1 MALVD
6 RLGGGILSRLKQKN
20 CLISTKDKTVIVSAT
35 MDITDSYSIQV
46 STNQIEDGSNI
57 TDHAHMSP
65 ESLSVNGIL
74 SNDDFDYTNP
84 INLAYDTAEQAKEL
98 LIEFAKKAERLEV
111 RYKDNVYTDYLITS
125 LSFVKSQEVGNNYN
139 VSMNFQKLYVA
150 SAATGQAI
158 QKGKQPVQ
166 VKGTEK
172 TIIKAIGGLF
182 G

>member
-6 RLGGGILSRLKQKN
+6 RLGGGILSRLRQRN
-20 CLISTKDKTVIVSAT
+20 CLISTSDKTVIVSAT

-46 STNQIEDGSNI
+46 STNQIENGSNI

-65 ESLSVNGIL
+65 ETLSVNGIL

-98 LIEFAKKAERLEV
+98 LIEFAKKAEKLEV

-125 LSFVKSQEVGNNYN
+125 ISFVKSQDVGNNYN
-139 VSMNFQKLYVA
+139 VSLTFQKIYIA
-150 SAATGQAI
+150 TAATGQAI

-166 VKGTEK
+166 AKPIPK
-172 TIIKAIGGLF
+172 TIIKGLF